1 MCSLTDG
8 HCNMTSLFYSC
19 ILCSRA
25 EMRLTHANFVLL
37 HGRESDTVFS
47 GLFVTETFHSPA
59 AIDKTVRRE
68 CWSWRKQPSRERVCY
83 VSNRFVFVCIWD
95 LGRKLS
101 ARLGGGASERADSPP
116 RSIDVFVESAV
127 VACFLTRK
135 KLRRL

>member
-47 GLFVTETFHSPA
+47 GLFGTETFHSPA
-59 AIDKTVRRE
+59 AIDDKTIRRE
-68 CWSWRKQPSRERVCY
+68 CWRLEEAAFARASLLREQ
-83 VSNRFVFVCIWD
+83 
-95 LGRKLS
+95 
-101 ARLGGGASERADSPP
+101 
-116 RSIDVFVESAV
+116 
-127 VACFLTRK
+127 
-135 KLRRL
+135 

>member
-47 GLFVTETFHSPA
+47 GLFGTETFHSPA
-59 AIDKTVRRE
+59 AIDKTIR
-68 CWSWRKQPSRERVCY
+68 RERVLEEAA
-83 VSNRFVFVCIWD
+83 F
-95 LGRKLS
+95 
-101 ARLGGGASERADSPP
+101 ARAS
-116 RSIDVFVESAV
+116 
-127 VACFLTRK
+127 L
-135 KLRRL
+135 LREQ